1 MARAEL
7 NTRAKLKAAAGA
19 LRGLVARGPVAQWQS
34 TGLITPGSQVRILPG
49 LPNSMYPDGGSK
61 QRVTHAWRRQSLTDT
76 NIVKNA
82 EDVSR
87 ELALKIADL
96 IADSPASDTVVL
108 DIRELSTISDFFV
121 ICSGE
126 NERQLRAIVNDV
138 REGLEKVGIFPRRS
152 DEGST
157 ASGWLL
163 IDYGDVIVHVL
174 DVEQRSFY
182 RLEELWADAPTLLAI
197 E

>member
-1 MARAEL
+1 M
-7 NTRAKLKAAAGA
+7 
-19 LRGLVARGPVAQWQS
+19 
-34 TGLITPGSQVRILPG
+34 
-49 LPNSMYPDGGSK
+49 
-61 QRVTHAWRRQSLTDT
+61 TDT
-76 NIVKNA
+76 NIVKPA

-96 IADSPASDTVVL
+96 IADSPARDTVVL

-126 NERQLRAIVNDV
+126 NERQLRAIARDV
-138 REGLEKVGIFPRRS
+138 RDGMEEIGISPRRS

-163 IDYGDVIVHVL
+163 IDYGDVIVHIL
-174 DVEQRSFY
+174 DVDQRTFY

>member
-1 MARAEL
+1 M
-7 NTRAKLKAAAGA
+7 
-19 LRGLVARGPVAQWQS
+19 
-34 TGLITPGSQVRILPG
+34 
-49 LPNSMYPDGGSK
+49 
-61 QRVTHAWRRQSLTDT
+61 TDT
-76 NIVKNA
+76 NIVKTA

-138 REGLEKVGIFPRRS
+138 REGLEEIGISPRRS
-152 DEGST
+152 DEGTT

>member
-1 MARAEL
+1 M
-7 NTRAKLKAAAGA
+7 
-19 LRGLVARGPVAQWQS
+19 
-34 TGLITPGSQVRILPG
+34 
-49 LPNSMYPDGGSK
+49 
-61 QRVTHAWRRQSLTDT
+61 TDT
-76 NIVKNA
+76 NTVQIG

-87 ELALKIADL
+87 ELAIRIADL
-96 IADSPASDTVVL
+96 IADSPASNTIVL
-108 DIRELSTISDFFV
+108 DIRQLSTISDFFV

-126 NERQLRAIVNDV
+126 NERQLRAIVRDI
-138 REGLEKVGIFPRRS
+138 RDGLDKVGISPRRS

-163 IDYGDVIVHVL
+163 LDYGDVIVHIL
-174 DVEQRSFY
+174 DVDQRSFY

>member
-1 MARAEL
+1 
-7 NTRAKLKAAAGA
+7 
-19 LRGLVARGPVAQWQS
+19 
-34 TGLITPGSQVRILPG
+34 
-49 LPNSMYPDGGSK
+49 
-61 QRVTHAWRRQSLTDT
+61 LTDT
-76 NIVKNA
+76 NIVKSA
-82 EDVSR
+82 EEISR

-126 NERQLRAIVNDV
+126 NERQLRAIVQDV
-138 REGLEKVGIFPRRS
+138 REGLEKTGISPRRS

-174 DVEQRSFY
+174 DVDQRSFY

>member
-1 MARAEL
+1 
-7 NTRAKLKAAAGA
+7 
-19 LRGLVARGPVAQWQS
+19 
-34 TGLITPGSQVRILPG
+34 
-49 LPNSMYPDGGSK
+49 
-61 QRVTHAWRRQSLTDT
+61 LTDT
-76 NIVKNA
+76 NTVKNA
-82 EDVSR
+82 EEVSR

-96 IADSPASDTVVL
+96 IADSPAQNTLVL
-108 DIRELSTISDFFV
+108 DIRRLSTISDFFV

-126 NERQLRAIVNDV
+126 NERQLRAIVQDV
-138 REGLEKVGIFPRRS
+138 REGLEKIGVSPRRS

>member
-1 MARAEL
+1 M
-7 NTRAKLKAAAGA
+7 
-19 LRGLVARGPVAQWQS
+19 
-34 TGLITPGSQVRILPG
+34 
-49 LPNSMYPDGGSK
+49 
-61 QRVTHAWRRQSLTDT
+61 TDT
-76 NIVKNA
+76 KQTRIG

-87 ELALKIADL
+87 ELAIRIADL
-96 IADSPASDTVVL
+96 IADSPASNTIVL

-126 NERQLRAIVNDV
+126 NERQLRAIVRDI
-138 REGLEKVGIFPRRS
+138 RDGLDKVGITPRRS

-163 IDYGDVIVHVL
+163 LDYGDVIVHVF
-174 DVEQRSFY
+174 DVDQRSFY
-182 RLEELWADAPTLLAI
+182 RLEELWADASTVLAI

>member
-1 MARAEL
+1 
-7 NTRAKLKAAAGA
+7 
-19 LRGLVARGPVAQWQS
+19 
-34 TGLITPGSQVRILPG
+34 
-49 LPNSMYPDGGSK
+49 
-61 QRVTHAWRRQSLTDT
+61 LTDT
-76 NIVKNA
+76 NTVQIG

-87 ELALKIADL
+87 ELAIRIADL
-96 IADSPASDTVVL
+96 IADSPASNTIVL

-126 NERQLRAIVNDV
+126 NERQLRAIVRDI
-138 REGLEKVGIFPRRS
+138 RDGLDKVGISPRRS

-163 IDYGDVIVHVL
+163 LDYGDVIVHVL
-174 DVEQRSFY
+174 DVDQRSFY
-182 RLEELWADAPTLLAI
+182 RLEELWADAPTVLAI

>member
-1 MARAEL
+1 M
-7 NTRAKLKAAAGA
+7 
-19 LRGLVARGPVAQWQS
+19 
-34 TGLITPGSQVRILPG
+34 
-49 LPNSMYPDGGSK
+49 
-61 QRVTHAWRRQSLTDT
+61 TDT
-76 NIVKNA
+76 NIVKSA
-82 EDVSR
+82 EDTSR
-87 ELALKIADL
+87 ELALKIADVL
-96 IADSPASDTVVL
+96 ADSPASDTVVL

-126 NERQLRAIVNDV
+126 NERQLRAIVRDV
-138 REGLEKVGIFPRRS
+138 RDGLEEIGISPRRS

>member
-1 MARAEL
+1 
-7 NTRAKLKAAAGA
+7 
-19 LRGLVARGPVAQWQS
+19 
-34 TGLITPGSQVRILPG
+34 
-49 LPNSMYPDGGSK
+49 
-61 QRVTHAWRRQSLTDT
+61 LTDT
-76 NIVKNA
+76 NTVSNA

-126 NERQLRAIVNDV
+126 NERQLRAIVHDV
-138 REGLEKVGIFPRRS
+138 RDGLEEIGISPRRS

-174 DVEQRSFY
+174 DVDQRSFY

>member
-1 MARAEL
+1 
-7 NTRAKLKAAAGA
+7 
-19 LRGLVARGPVAQWQS
+19 
-34 TGLITPGSQVRILPG
+34 
-49 LPNSMYPDGGSK
+49 
-61 QRVTHAWRRQSLTDT
+61 LTDT
-76 NIVKNA
+76 NIVKTA

-138 REGLEKVGIFPRRS
+138 REGLEEIGISPRRS
-152 DEGST
+152 DEGTT

>member
-1 MARAEL
+1 M
-7 NTRAKLKAAAGA
+7 
-19 LRGLVARGPVAQWQS
+19 
-34 TGLITPGSQVRILPG
+34 
-49 LPNSMYPDGGSK
+49 
-61 QRVTHAWRRQSLTDT
+61 TDT
-76 NIVKNA
+76 NTVQIG

-87 ELALKIADL
+87 ELAIRIADL
-96 IADSPASDTVVL
+96 IADSPASNTIVL

-126 NERQLRAIVNDV
+126 NERQLRAIVRDI
-138 REGLEKVGIFPRRS
+138 RDGLDKVGISPRRS

-163 IDYGDVIVHVL
+163 LDYGDVIVHVL
-174 DVEQRSFY
+174 DVDQRSFY
-182 RLEELWADAPTLLAI
+182 RLEELWADAPTVLAI

>member
-1 MARAEL
+1 
-7 NTRAKLKAAAGA
+7 
-19 LRGLVARGPVAQWQS
+19 
-34 TGLITPGSQVRILPG
+34 
-49 LPNSMYPDGGSK
+49 
-61 QRVTHAWRRQSLTDT
+61 LTDT
-76 NIVKNA
+76 NTVQIG

-87 ELALKIADL
+87 ELAIRIADL
-96 IADSPASDTVVL
+96 IADSPASNTIVL
-108 DIRELSTISDFFV
+108 DIRQLSTISDFFV

-126 NERQLRAIVNDV
+126 NERQLRAIVRDI
-138 REGLEKVGIFPRRS
+138 RDGLDKVGISPRRS

-163 IDYGDVIVHVL
+163 LDYGDVIVHIL
-174 DVEQRSFY
+174 DVDQRSFY